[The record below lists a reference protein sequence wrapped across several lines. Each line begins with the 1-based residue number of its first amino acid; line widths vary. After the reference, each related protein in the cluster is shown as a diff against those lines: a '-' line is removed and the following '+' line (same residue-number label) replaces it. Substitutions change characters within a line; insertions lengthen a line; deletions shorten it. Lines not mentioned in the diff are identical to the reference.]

1 MLTTLSPPE
10 NVPADSSVPAVLA
23 FVVTAP
29 DANTRKHPFTVP
41 PFVAIVK
48 LTADEIAFDPLDAA
62 DHDGV
67 PRAFDAGVDQFG

>member
-10 NVPADSSVPAVLA
+10 NTPADSSVPAVLL
-23 FVVTAP
+23 FVATAP
-29 DANTRKHPFTVP
+29 LAKAKKQPFTVP
-41 PFVAIVK
+41 PFVAIVND
-48 LTADEIAFDPLDAA
+48 TALEIAFDPADAD